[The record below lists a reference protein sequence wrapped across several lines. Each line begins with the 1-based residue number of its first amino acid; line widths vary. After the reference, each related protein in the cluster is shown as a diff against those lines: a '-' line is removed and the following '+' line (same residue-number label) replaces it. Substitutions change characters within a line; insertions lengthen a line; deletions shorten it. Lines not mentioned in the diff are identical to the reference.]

1 MSKDPPAHV
10 RRGGAAPSGG
20 NGDDEQPSANGE
32 PRPTTVTGALRSLAP
47 PKHAPAFWT
56 ELDQRLADEPQLRL
70 APRSAIRPITQPP
83 PVVDDNNLAT
93 ALKGDAVPPRR
104 SSRRGWFVTVA
115 VVLLAALAVL
125 AAVQEPDD
133 SSGGDSDTATD
144 SGEGRT
150 ATSEAGAGEST
161 TAPTTTSTA
170 PPGTIDPSAP
180 LTPAGVGPLRIG
192 ARMAD
197 LQAAG
202 LTIQSDN
209 ELFEGSG
216 GTCWVA
222 RVQGALDL
230 ELRFRAPDDQ
240 GSVEDPT
247 QGVLAAVSIESGLP
261 TGRTSDTGLGLN
273 APQDQVLA
281 TYAGN
286 VDDRAH
292 PFVAGGHIFRAD
304 AGNGTGIA
312 FQTNGLNVIG
322 ITVGEMETIR
332 FVNECG

>member
-1 MSKDPPAHV
+1 MSKDPRAHA
-10 RRGGAAPSGG
+10 RRGGAAPSG
-20 NGDDEQPSANGE
+20 NTGDDEQPAGIGQ

-83 PVVDDNNLAT
+83 PVIDDNNLAT
-93 ALKGDAVPPRR
+93 ALKGDAVPPQR

-115 VVLLAALAVL
+115 VVLLAAVGVL

-133 SSGGDSDTATD
+133 SDSDSDTSTE
-144 SGEGRT
+144 SGGGRT
-150 ATSEAGAGEST
+150 AASEPGADEST

-180 LTPAGVGPLRIG
+180 LRPAGVGPLTIG

-247 QGVLAAVSIESGLP
+247 QGVLAAISIESGLP
-261 TGRTSDTGLGLN
+261 TGRKSDTGLGLN

-322 ITVGEMETIR
+322 ITVGEMDAIR